1 MSKFTLIAAAAVGYV
16 LGSRAGRGHY
26 EIVKEQATKLW
37 QTPQVQ
43 EAASQAT
50 EFAKDA
56 AEQVKDQVS
65 DSSGQSGDGQ
75 NGDGPSGDGQTS
87 GGRHSTDQ
95 ADPLTS
101 QYPPSGADPLTSQYP
116 PSGSGDGTTP

>member
-65 DSSGQSGDGQ
+65 DPSGQSGDG
-75 NGDGPSGDGQTS
+75 PSSDGQSS

-101 QYPPSGADPLTSQYP
+101 QYPPSG
-116 PSGSGDGTTP
+116 SGDGTTP

>member
-1 MSKFTLIAAAAVGYV
+1 MSKITLLAAAAVGYV

-43 EAASQAT
+43 EAATQAT
-50 EFAKDA
+50 EFAKDT
-56 AEQVKDQVS
+56 AEQVKGQVS
-65 DSSGQSGDGQ
+65 EAVDQNGEAADQNADGQ
-75 NGDGPSGDGQTS
+75 S

-95 ADPLTS
+95 VDPLTS
-101 QYPPSGADPLTSQYP
+101 QYPPAGVDSLTTQYP
-116 PSGSGDGTTP
+116 PSGSGDGTPRS

>member
-1 MSKFTLIAAAAVGYV
+1 MSKVTLLAAAAVGYV

-50 EFAKDA
+50 EVAKDT
-56 AEQVKDQVS
+56 AEQVKSKAAEASEQN
-65 DSSGQSGDGQ
+65 GAGQ
-75 NGDGPSGDGQTS
+75 NGDQQSS

-95 ADPLTS
+95 VPPPTT
-101 QYPPSGADPLTSQYP
+101 QYPAAG
-116 PSGSGDGTTP
+116 GGDGTTPS

>member
-75 NGDGPSGDGQTS
+75 NGDGPSGDGPSSDGQSS

-101 QYPPSGADPLTSQYP
+101 QYPPSG
-116 PSGSGDGTTP
+116 SGDGTTP